1 MRSSSLLPPRLRRSR
16 PKNPSLRLRL
26 KSSPHKLKLLL
37 PRLAKRP
44 ARSTSPVKNVAV
56 VAEAEVAPV
65 VNIEADAGTTA
76 KDAADTHAVPR
87 PTRMA
92 SLRPATAQLREE
104 TTVVESVV
112 VDVEV
117 TATTAEVPKAAR
129 AATSEEEVTEEAVE
143 VVAPPRVS
151 PDLTPRRTNDEATGT
166 TNRLAAQL

>member
-1 MRSSSLLPPRLRRSR
+1 
-16 PKNPSLRLRL
+16 
-26 KSSPHKLKLLL
+26 LKLLL
-37 PRLAKRP
+37 PRLAKKRP
-44 ARSTSPVKNVAV
+44 ARSTSPVKNAAV

-65 VNIEADAGTTA
+65 VNIEADAGTTV